1 MYTIAGERLT
11 AAEYID
17 FLKRTDLGS
26 QYPRERF
33 EERIGRL
40 VASVPVSLTAR
51 DETGAL
57 IGVLFGVTDFAYW
70 LFVTD
75 LGVARDRTG
84 QGVGRALMT
93 EAIRQ
98 AGGEKDILVY
108 LKAAA
113 AAVPFY
119 EKLGFDHARDVMV
132 YDRIDW
138 TDFTVQ

>member
-1 MYTIAGERLT
+1 MYTVAGERLT

-57 IGVLFGVTDFAYW
+57 IGVLLGVTDFAYW

>member
-26 QYPRERF
+26 QYPQERF

>member
-51 DETGAL
+51 DETGTL

-119 EKLGFDHARDVMV
+119 EKLSFDHARDVMV

-138 TDFTVQ
+138 TDFAVQ